1 MFDTLRRNIGITT
14 ARFFVRMK
22 AAKSVHFSNA
32 FTNARTAL
40 VILPENRNYHP
51 VALPIVRLLRE
62 KFYGNRMTLVVPDT
76 NEELTRAF
84 AQTTIVP
91 AGKEQTNVFF
101 LPKQSVL
108 QRLLGQRFDLLVDLN
123 FSAVPCAAYLCRAV
137 DAYVKVG
144 FVKQHADAFYNFQ
157 IQSPPD
163 RNPKSRYEQLFRT
176 LSMF

>member
-1 MFDTLRRNIGITT
+1 MLETLRRNIGVTT
-14 ARFFVRMK
+14 VRFFVRMK

-40 VILPENRNYHP
+40 VILPEHQNYYP
-51 VALPIVRLLRE
+51 IALPFVRLLRE
-62 KFYGNRMTLVVPDT
+62 KFYGNRMTLVVPDA
-76 NEELTRAF
+76 NEELAQTF

-91 AGKEQTNVFF
+91 AGKEQTNMFF
-101 LPKQSVL
+101 LPKQTVL
-108 QRLLGQRFDLLVDLN
+108 QRLLSQRFDLLVDLN
-123 FSAVPCAAYLCRAV
+123 FTVVPIAAYLCRAV
-137 DAYVKVG
+137 DAYIKVG

-157 IQSPPD
+157 IQSPPN